1 MRYDRIIDRDLL
13 LHLPVVAT
21 VARRKSFAAAAA
33 ELDLSAS
40 AVSHAVRMVEE
51 RLKTPIFARTTRS
64 VALTEAGQRFLD
76 QTAPA
81 LDQIREAVETAQAL
95 RGQVTGTL
103 RINAPRIAFP
113 IVLTDLLVASA
124 IRHPDLTV
132 EVVSEDA
139 SIDIVAQGYDAGVR
153 LGEMIAEDMVAV
165 RLTPPLKVIMVA
177 SPAYLARAGEPRAV
191 AALREHACIGYRQ
204 LGSGAAY
211 AWELLDDGRDVA
223 VSVSGPARVTDP
235 LAALDLAVAGVGI
248 AYLFEHTARAA
259 LAAGRVRQVLPASAI
274 EEPGLFLYFPRRAAE
289 APKLR
294 AFIDLARAR
303 LASQVSI

>member
-1 MRYDRIIDRDLL
+1 MDRDLL
-13 LHLPVVAT
+13 LHLPVVAC

-40 AVSHAVRMVEE
+40 AVSHAVRMVET

-81 LDQIREAVETAQAL
+81 LDQIREAFETTLAL

-103 RINAPRIAFP
+103 RINAPRVAFP
-113 IVLTDLLVASA
+113 LVLTDLLAASA
-124 IRHPDLTV
+124 VRHPELTV
-132 EVVSEDA
+132 EVVSQDA
-139 SIDIVAQGYDAGVR
+139 SIDIVAEGYDAGVR

-165 RLTPPLKVIMVA
+165 RLTPPLRAIMVA
-177 SPAYLARAGEPRAV
+177 SPGYLAHAGEPRSLADLQ
-191 AALREHACIGYRQ
+191 AHACIGYRQ
-204 LGSGAAY
+204 LASGAAY
-211 AWELLDDGRDVA
+211 AWDLSENGRDVA
-223 VSVSGPARVTDP
+223 LTVRGPARVTDSM
-235 LAALDLAVAGVGI
+235 AALDLAMAGVGV
-248 AYLFEHTARAA
+248 AYLFEPIARRA
-259 LAAGRVRQVLPASAI
+259 LAAGQVRQVLPASAI

-303 LASQVSI
+303 LASQVLV

>member
-1 MRYDRIIDRDLL
+1 M
-13 LHLPVVAT
+13 
-21 VARRKSFAAAAA
+21 ARRSSFAAAAA

-40 AVSHAVRMVEE
+40 AVSHAVRMVEQ

-81 LDQIREAVETAQAL
+81 LDQIREAFETTQAQHG
-95 RGQVTGTL
+95 RVTGVL

-113 IVLTDLLVASA
+113 IVLTDLLAASA

-132 EVVSEDA
+132 EVVSQDA
-139 SIDIVAQGYDAGVR
+139 SIDIVAEGYDAGVR
-153 LGEMIAEDMVAV
+153 LGEMIAQDMVAV
-165 RLTPPLKVIMVA
+165 RLTPPMKAIMVA
-177 SPAYLARAGEPRAV
+177 SPTYLARAREPRAV
-191 AALREHACIGYRQ
+191 ADLQDHACIGYR
-204 LGSGAAY
+204 LMASGASY
-211 AWELLDDGRDVA
+211 AWELSDKGRDVS

-235 LAALDLAVAGVGI
+235 MAALELAVAGVGI
-248 AYLFEHTARAA
+248 AYMFEHTARAA
-259 LAAGRVRQVLPASAI
+259 LAAGKVRQVLPATAV
-274 EEPGLFLYFPRRAAE
+274 EEPGFFLYFPRRAAE

>member
-1 MRYDRIIDRDLL
+1 MDRDLL
-13 LHLPVVAT
+13 LHLPVVAC

-64 VALTEAGQRFLD
+64 VAVTEAGQRFLD

-81 LDQIREAVETAQAL
+81 LDQIREAFEAAQAQ
-95 RGQVTGTL
+95 RGRVTGTL
-103 RINAPRIAFP
+103 KINAPRIAFP
-113 IVLTDLLVASA
+113 IVLTDLLAASA
-124 IRHPDLTV
+124 IRHPHLTV

-177 SPAYLARAGEPRAV
+177 SPTYLARAGEPRTIAD
-191 AALREHACIGYRQ
+191 LQSHACIGYRQ
-204 LGSGAAY
+204 LASGAAY
-211 AWELLDDGRDVA
+211 AWELLDQGRDVSI
-223 VSVSGPARVTDP
+223 SVSGPARVTDP
-235 LAALDLAVAGVGI
+235 LAALELAVAGVGI
-248 AYLFEHTARAA
+248 AYMFEHTARRA
-259 LAAGRVRQVLPASAI
+259 LASGQVRQVLPATAI

-303 LASQVSI
+303 LASQVST